1 MKKLLAIALSCAMVV
16 GLSACGGGAS
26 GSSSAADS
34 DDNAVLAPVAPVA
47 RRSRMKSVSVM
58 ASSYCSDLGVGVTRW
73 FCSFQP
79 DGAVGRMLV

>member
-1 MKKLLAIALSCAMVV
+1 M
-16 GLSACGGGAS
+16 SATAVMPPS
-26 GSSSAADS
+26 GENVAQPESSSAADS

-73 FCSFQP
+73 FCS
-79 DGAVGRMLV
+79 